1 MEISLILSHFGYS
14 ANDGLTRQV
23 ERILSQCD
31 LNDTDLS
38 HLFSLHDKIDKF
50 SGFVA
55 ISNSED
61 VFKIKCQATA
71 PADIR
76 NFNEIVI
83 DWAQKYQLNIRK
95 VAGKETYY
103 LLGRK

>member
-1 MEISLILSHFGYS
+1 MEISMILSGLGYS
-14 ANDGLTRQV
+14 ANEGLTRQV
-23 ERILSQCD
+23 ERILSNCD
-31 LNDTDLS
+31 LADAELS
-38 HLFSLHDKIDKF
+38 HLLALHAKIDKF

-71 PADIR
+71 PSDIR
-76 NFNEIVI
+76 NFNEIVKE
-83 DWAQKYQLNIRK
+83 WAEKYQLNVK
-95 VAGKETYY
+95 KLDGKETYY